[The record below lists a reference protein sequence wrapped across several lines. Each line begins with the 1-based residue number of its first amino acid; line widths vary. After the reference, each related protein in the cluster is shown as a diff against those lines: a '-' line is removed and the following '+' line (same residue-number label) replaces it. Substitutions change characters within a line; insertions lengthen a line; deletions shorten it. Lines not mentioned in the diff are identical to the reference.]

1 MPATQT
7 PRHGLRALLVVLAA
21 AVVGLAAVGIA
32 SSVERGDVARVPAA
46 VERPGPQVDTAEVPY
61 DAEPQ
66 PAEVADPLA
75 GLVVPAT
82 PAEGTTFA
90 SMRVPRW
97 GDYEEPVSE
106 GVTDPVL
113 DELGLGRFPES
124 QLPGEEGNFALAGHR
139 TLHSR
144 PLYGVEELQ
153 VGDEIVVTTA
163 EGAYTYAVSGHEIVE
178 PDQVRVVGP
187 DPQNPGGPAV
197 GRLMTL
203 VACHPLGSVA
213 QRYVVYAEFAAF
225 EPA

>member
-1 MPATQT
+1 MSATQT
-7 PRHGLRALLVVLAA
+7 PRRGIRALLGLVVA
-21 AVVGLAAVGIA
+21 AVLGLAGVGVA
-32 SSVERGDVARVPAA
+32 GALGDDDVARVSAK
-46 VERPGPQVDTAEVPY
+46 VERPASQVRTPEVPFEA
-61 DAEPQ
+61 DDHAAEAPD
-66 PAEVADPLA
+66 PFAD
-75 GLVVPAT
+75 LVVPPVPT
-82 PAEGTTFA
+82 EGTTFA
-90 SMRVPRW
+90 TMRVPRW

-106 GVTDPVL
+106 GITDAVL
-113 DELGLGRFPES
+113 DELGLGRFPDS
-124 QLPGEEGNFALAGHR
+124 QMPGEEGNFALAGHR

-144 PLYGVEELQ
+144 PLYGVHELQ

-163 EGAYTYAVSGHEIVE
+163 EGEYTYAVSGHEIVE

-213 QRYVVYAEFAAF
+213 QRYVVYAELTGF